1 MTQDLTVADFSRFF
15 EEIHGYLPFPWQI
28 RLIQNLAA
36 ENKWPEVLDL
46 PTGSGKTA
54 ALDVAVF
61 HLALEA
67 HRGSERRAAVRIAL
81 VVDRRLVV
89 DDAFGRAKK
98 IAEAL
103 ANAGLETVTAQV
115 ARCLRLLA
123 GENSP
128 ALLARRLR
136 GGIPREVDWA
146 RTPSQPTILC
156 STVDQV
162 GSRLL
167 FRGYGV
173 SNSMKPVH
181 AGLIGADCLIL
192 LDEAHLSEPFR
203 QTLGWVKHYK
213 GASWRETSD
222 AIAPW
227 DVALLTATS
236 GTEEGGR
243 FQLQDEDYANLILG
257 RRWKASKPAL
267 LITPVKAKN
276 PKAAEAADEDKELAK
291 GDDSY
296 LIAEIVSKAAEG
308 LEALKKSGPD
318 QPALAVV
325 VNRVAR
331 ARAVFEALRDKYD
344 AEAIDLILMIGPARP
359 VDRDALTGRLN
370 PIRTG
375 SERDLKKPFII
386 VSTQCI
392 EAGVDIDLDGLIT
405 EAAPIDALRQRFGR
419 LNRNGRD
426 ITPYAAIISGK
437 ADPKDPVYG
446 EATGNAWKY
455 LTEHPDKPAHKSEN
469 AVVDFGL
476 AAFRDR
482 NPIPN
487 IEKMLSPKPDAPVLL
502 PAHLDLFSQTAPIP
516 AADPE
521 VALYLH
527 GPGRTSDSISVV
539 WRADV
544 ESRFQDTYRLLQLVP
559 PRAAEAIELP
569 IWTVRRWLTEHSPT
583 IDTLADVAV
592 SIPDENKSSRKDG
605 REQTVFRWT
614 GDQDSSSWIRP
625 KDIRPGD
632 TLVVAGAYGG
642 MDEYGWKPDSPEPV
656 EDVGHRTAR
665 PFANRRFAVRVGP
678 GLLNRIDDDSLL
690 AQALTNSDTRRW
702 KDLRDA
708 VNAIALPES
717 IAETLNS
724 LDLAKGKVEA
734 YTDVYGD
741 DEQGRPRGVVFLAQ
755 SGIKGRTEAE
765 DTSSGTTEDDIAG
778 SLSGSQLSLQQ
789 HSADVE
795 RTANQFAKLAGLLA
809 DRVVD
814 LKLAGHLH
822 DAGKADPRFQK
833 WMSYGDPLGPD
844 PNCLDEILA
853 KSSRPLPPSAR
864 TRSGLPEHWRHEAL
878 SVRLAPL
885 MPRFVEAKDPELV
898 LWLIGTHHGHGRPFF
913 PHCDPED
920 TQLRSNLPAVLSIPQ
935 TLPPGPG
942 PQSLAYDRNGLDWP
956 GLYERLKTRYG
967 AWELARMESILRLA
981 DHRASEEAEHPSKGE
996 TQ

>member
-15 EEIHGYLPFPWQI
+15 EEIHGHPPFPWQI
-28 RLIQNLAA
+28 RLIQNVAA

-54 ALDVAVF
+54 ALDIAVF

-103 ANAGLETVTAQV
+103 ASVGPKTVTAV
-115 ARCLRLLA
+115 VSKRLRLLA

-128 ALLARRLR
+128 VLLARRLR
-136 GGIPREVDWA
+136 GGIPREDDWA

-173 SNSMKPVH
+173 SSSMKPVH

-213 GASWRETSD
+213 GASWRKTSD

-227 DVALLTATS
+227 DVALLTATP
-236 GTEEGGR
+236 GTEEGFR
-243 FQLQDEDYANLILG
+243 FHLQDEDYENLILG

-267 LITPVKAKN
+267 LVAPVRAKN
-276 PKAAEAADEDKELAK
+276 PKAAEADNEDNEPAK
-291 GDDSY
+291 GDDGY
-296 LIAEIVSKAAEG
+296 LIAQIVSKTTEG
-308 LEALKKSGPD
+308 LEALKKGGLD

-331 ARAVFEALRDKYD
+331 ARAVFEELRNKSDD
-344 AEAIDLILMIGPARP
+344 ETIDLILMIGPARP
-359 VDRDALTGRLN
+359 VDRDALAKSLS

-375 SERDLKKPFII
+375 RERKLKKPFVI

-405 EAAPIDALRQRFGR
+405 EAAPIDSLRPRFGR
-419 LNRNGRD
+419 LNRDGRN
-426 ITPYAAIISGK
+426 ISPYAAILGGK

-446 EATGNAWKY
+446 VAVSKAWKY
-455 LTEHPDKPAHKSEN
+455 LTDNPDEN
-469 AVVDFGL
+469 ASKGKDAMVDFGL
-476 AAFRDR
+476 ATFGDHSNRY
-482 NPIPN
+482 PMSS
-487 IEKMLSPKPDAPVLL
+487 EMLSPKPDAPVLL
-502 PAHLDLFSQTAPIP
+502 PAHLDLLGQTTPIP
-516 AADPE
+516 TVDPE
-521 VALYLH
+521 IALYLH
-527 GPGRTSDSISVV
+527 GPSRTSDSISVV

-544 ESRFQDTYRLLQLVP
+544 EPHFQDTYRLLQLVP

-569 IWTVRRWLTEHSPT
+569 VSAVRRWLTEHSPAA
-583 IDTLADVAV
+583 DMLADIAV
-592 SIPDENKSSRKDG
+592 FIPDEDGFSRKHG
-605 REQTVFRWT
+605 REQTIFRWT
-614 GDQDSSSWIRP
+614 GDQDSSLWIRP
-625 KDIRPGD
+625 NDIHPGD
-632 TLVVAGAYGG
+632 TLVVPATYGG
-642 MDEYGWKPDSPEPV
+642 IDEYGWKPNSPEPA
-656 EDVGHRTAR
+656 EDVGHRAGE
-665 PFANRRFAVRVGP
+665 PFASRRFAVRVGP
-678 GLLNRIDDDSLL
+678 GLLKRVDNGSLL
-690 AQALTNSDTRRW
+690 AQALANSDTRRW

-708 VNAIALPES
+708 VNAIGLPEA
-717 IAETLNS
+717 ILETLND
-724 LDLAKGKVEA
+724 LDFAKGKVDA
-734 YTDVYGD
+734 YTDVYGE
-741 DEQGRPRGVVFLAQ
+741 DEQGRPRGVVFVAQ

-765 DTSSGTTEDDIAG
+765 DGSPGTTEDDIAG

-795 RTANQFAKLAGLLA
+795 RTADQFARLAGLLT
-809 DRVVD
+809 DRILD

-822 DAGKADPRFQK
+822 DAGKADSRFQK
-833 WMSYGDPLGPD
+833 WMSYGDPLRPE
-844 PNCLDEILA
+844 PSCPDEILA
-853 KSSRPLPPSAR
+853 KSSRPLPRNAR
-864 TRSGLPEHWRHEAL
+864 TDSGLPEHWRHEAL

-898 LWLIGTHHGHGRPFF
+898 LWLVGTHHGHGRPFF
-913 PHCDPED
+913 PHGDPED
-920 TQLRSNLPAVLSIPQ
+920 TWARPNFPGVLGIPR

-967 AWELARMESILRLA
+967 VWELARMEVVLRLA
-981 DHRASEEAEHPSKGE
+981 DHRASEEAEHSRKG
-996 TQ
+996 